1 VSVQKMSI
9 KINELEGEA
18 EYYKSQAQR
27 AGAVPEDVF
36 YFLEII
42 RSNYLEL
49 EALCSEISI

>member
-1 VSVQKMSI
+1 MSVQKMSI

>member
-1 VSVQKMSI
+1 MSV

-27 AGAVPEDVF
+27 AGGVPEDVF

-49 EALCSEISI
+49 EALCS